1 MIISGKTILIRF
13 LAANKSIVVLTLITA
28 LIGSL
33 LSVLLPLSIG
43 VYYELSFQ
51 DDSGKSELLH
61 DLGIHLPDLKS
72 YFIFFLGFVVLKAI
86 SSWAEAMGMRT
97 IEERFAHRMRYLIF
111 HAQINHHY
119 TTFTRKSAGKYL
131 LRYSSDMLALQYYL
145 SKGIIKCIA
154 DILFLFLAFSI
165 LFRID
170 ASLTGILLAIMTI
183 SALLMTVLSRLQSSP
198 NEARRDARSSLI
210 GFIEQRLQSFTTI
223 KAFNMAHPEEA
234 KFSKRNDALLQR
246 AIGFHRI
253 NTLNKSI
260 PQIVVFIAVG
270 TLLFCASPLF
280 SDRPSAHGALLIF
293 ILMLLYM
300 QSAFRRLL
308 RVPSFLNAG
317 ATSFQSLTALLNS
330 PSEIMHT
337 DQSPKDLA
345 KNLSIELQSVEF
357 SYTDNKPL
365 FTIDHWEF
373 PQPGIY
379 TIHGPSGSGKST
391 VLKLLLKLYSP
402 TSGTISVGGKD
413 IRDIGAH
420 DLRKIV
426 TIVGEDFP
434 LVGKTIFEAVS
445 YSRKEKNKTEAA
457 ALLSTLGLT
466 DEADAAL
473 YLTNTIKAQGSNLSS
488 SERRMLNVAR
498 ALLTRKP
505 IILLDEPFLG
515 LGPAMQDVIVRELM
529 QRKDSHLII
538 LVAQE
543 IPRELTI
550 HHTFSL

>member
-1 MIISGKTILIRF
+1 
-13 LAANKSIVVLTLITA
+13 
-28 LIGSL
+28 
-33 LSVLLPLSIG
+33 
-43 VYYELSFQ
+43 
-51 DDSGKSELLH
+51 
-61 DLGIHLPDLKS
+61 
-72 YFIFFLGFVVLKAI
+72 
-86 SSWAEAMGMRT
+86 
-97 IEERFAHRMRYLIF
+97 
-111 HAQINHHY
+111 
-119 TTFTRKSAGKYL
+119 
-131 LRYSSDMLALQYYL
+131 
-145 SKGIIKCIA
+145 
-154 DILFLFLAFSI
+154 
-165 LFRID
+165 
-170 ASLTGILLAIMTI
+170 
-183 SALLMTVLSRLQSSP
+183 
-198 NEARRDARSSLI
+198 
-210 GFIEQRLQSFTTI
+210 
-223 KAFNMAHPEEA
+223 
-234 KFSKRNDALLQR
+234 
-246 AIGFHRI
+246 
-253 NTLNKSI
+253 
-260 PQIVVFIAVG
+260 
-270 TLLFCASPLF
+270 
-280 SDRPSAHGALLIF
+280 
-293 ILMLLYM
+293 MLLYM

-345 KNLSIELQSVEF
+345 KTLSIELQSVEF
-357 SYTDNKPL
+357 SYTDHKPL

>member
-1 MIISGKTILIRF
+1 MTISRKTILIRF
-13 LAANKSIVVLTLITA
+13 LATNKSIVVLTLISA
-28 LIGSL
+28 FIGSL

-51 DDSGKSELLH
+51 DDSGKSQLLH
-61 DLGIHLPDLKS
+61 DLGIHLPNLES
-72 YFIFFLGFVVLKAI
+72 YFIFFLCFVVLKAI

-154 DILFLFLAFSI
+154 DILFLLLAFYI

-170 ASLTGILLAIMTI
+170 ASLTGILLAIMAI
-183 SALLMTVLSRLQSSP
+183 SALLMTALSRFQSSP

-210 GFIEQRLQSFTTI
+210 GFIEQRLQAFTTI
-223 KAFNMAHPEEA
+223 KAFNRAHPEEA
-234 KFSKRNDALLQR
+234 KFTKRNDTLLKS
-246 AIGFHRI
+246 AIRFHRI
-253 NTLNKSI
+253 NALNKSI

-280 SDRPSAHGALLIF
+280 SDRPTAHGALLIF

-308 RVPSFLNAG
+308 RVPSYLNAG
-317 ATSFQSLTALLNS
+317 ATSFQSLTTLLNS
-330 PSEIMHT
+330 PSEVMHT

-345 KNLSIELQSVEF
+345 NHLSIELQSVEF
-357 SYTDNKPL
+357 SYSDSKPL
-365 FTIDHWEF
+365 FNINHWQF
-373 PQPGIY
+373 PHPGIY
-379 TIHGPSGSGKST
+379 RINGPSGSGKST
-391 VLKLLLKLYSP
+391 LLKLLLKLYS
-402 TSGTISVGGKD
+402 TTTGTIVIGGKD
-413 IRDIGAH
+413 IREIGAH
-420 DLRKIV
+420 DLRKIM
-426 TIVGEDFP
+426 TIVGEDYP
-434 LVGKTIFEAVS
+434 LVGKTIFEAIS
-445 YSRKEKNKTEAA
+445 YSRKEKKKLEAA
-457 ALLSTLGLT
+457 ALLTTLGLT
-466 DEADAAL
+466 NESDASRYITA
-473 YLTNTIKAQGSNLSS
+473 TIKAQGSNLSS

-498 ALLTRKP
+498 ALLTGKP

-515 LGPAMQDVIVRELM
+515 LSSSMQAIIVRELM
-529 QRKDSHLII
+529 LRKESHLII
-538 LVAQE
+538 LVSQE
-543 IPRELTI
+543 IPKELTI